1 MSSFLSNMQPRN
13 MLKLNI
19 ISVFV
24 TGLCLVFAQYMF
36 RLKAFVPD
44 IARAKYITLLISL
57 VVIGVLFLFSLVSLI
72 WFIVLLKKKQ

>member
-1 MSSFLSNMQPRN
+1 MQPRN

-44 IARAKYITLLISL
+44 IAHAKYITLLISL